1 MCYFVHSISSP
12 ENMKPMFHE
21 AENDLKKGVPKT
33 HDAPDLFGK
42 NGPLLA

>member
-21 AENDLKKGVPKT
+21 AENDLKKGVAKT
-33 HDAPDLFGK
+33 MMLLTCSVKMDLC
-42 NGPLLA
+42 